1 MIGGASW
8 KLVALCF
15 FCIST
20 FISKNHPDID
30 GFCFFL
36 GGTVDG
42 EEKSIVV
49 MCTER
54 IDKIRRT

>member
-1 MIGGASW
+1 MDS
-8 KLVALCF
+8 V
-15 FCIST
+15 
-20 FISKNHPDID
+20 
-30 GFCFFL
+30 FFL
-36 GGTVDG
+36 GGTVGG